1 MTEEQL
7 NENLIKFELQGICQD
22 CIYLDK
28 IVPIIR
34 KMLSEEYKTGLEQ
47 SRFDKNMLERE
58 NQELKK
64 QLNSDDWINSIK
76 ETERHYIYLIE
87 NENQELKKRLAESS
101 IINVAD
107 HKYASECED
116 KVITMES
123 QQKKFIE
130 WLEQNIENEE
140 YCYLA
145 QNPSERCRR
154 DVFEEV
160 LLKYKETIGVKD
172 E

>member
-1 MTEEQL
+1 M
-7 NENLIKFELQGICQD
+7 
-22 CIYLDK
+22 
-28 IVPIIR
+28 
-34 KMLSEEYKTGLEQ
+34 
-47 SRFDKNMLERE
+47 
-58 NQELKK
+58 
-64 QLNSDDWINSIK
+64 
-76 ETERHYIYLIE
+76 
-87 NENQELKKRLAESS
+87 
-101 IINVAD
+101 AD